1 MPAPAVLRSRLGSF
15 APWAA
20 LSLACVLCALITA
33 CADDDR
39 QRLTTAQVQSWAF
52 VTDEMILDVRRSGP
66 DAPELQPL
74 WAQAD
79 RVVLGRGW
87 SQTDSADLSTLG
99 TETAVRIRLDEP
111 GEWDL
116 YFSAKPSEDQELGG
130 DPSLRFMV
138 NDRTSGRIALKM
150 PWTDYRL
157 PVDPETLRTG
167 WNNIVLA
174 GVAESSAVW
183 PIRIRTI
190 GLVPSGAADPG
201 EPSAVF
207 DDEAGTF
214 RANRSGTLIVPLRP
228 TELGASIAFGGSA
241 RSVPWADP
249 ATVRA
254 TLVPAG
260 RAGEPVTVDA
270 PSRNRS
276 GLGTVQFSTEAPVGS
291 PGLIPGCLTIDIDPA
306 HRWGDVEIERLDWTR
321 DAATLV
327 PENAGFLPPSP
338 PDDLPDIVVV
348 LLDAARADHFGAYGY
363 ERETTPQIDM
373 LATESAVFS
382 QAFAPAPYARASV
395 ATLITGLS
403 IQDHGVIEREHVLDD
418 EATTLAEH
426 LQGIGYRTLCYSAS
440 PQNSVA
446 SGADQ
451 GCDVFHQNWVDT
463 SRSEWIDPHHLS
475 ALASEELTRES
486 EQPLFLMLHYV
497 PPHEPYAPRAEF
509 DLFGDPGYTG
519 GYNGTLDTIRGISD
533 GMLNPSAADL
543 ARIVSLYDGNLR
555 MADDA
560 VGDLLDTLR
569 QRRRWDD
576 TIVVILSD
584 HGEAFA
590 EHGRMGH
597 NSTVYDEM
605 LHVPLIIRLG
615 DSVPDYVDTEALV
628 GLADVLPTVLGR
640 VGIQIPDALVGADL
654 FASSTFA
661 LQRSMVARTPG
672 RRPWFAY
679 RTPAWKLIANDRKRS
694 WELYDLEADPDEMEN
709 LASKRSD
716 TAVCLAALLR
726 VGMTESRMQLAVG
739 DVVDLSP
746 EDESAL
752 RSLALPPV
760 TP

>member
-1 MPAPAVLRSRLGSF
+1 
-15 APWAA
+15 
-20 LSLACVLCALITA
+20 
-33 CADDDR
+33 
-39 QRLTTAQVQSWAF
+39 VQSWAF

-519 GYNGTLDTIRGISD
+519 GYDGTLDTIRGISD

-543 ARIVSLYDGNLR
+543 ARIRCTTATSEWRTTPLATSSTRSDSADGGTTRSSSSSPTTVRPSRN
-555 MADDA
+555 MAA
-560 VGDLLDTLR
+560 WGTTAPSMTKCCTCRSSSGLEILFPTTSTP
-569 QRRRWDD
+569 RRSSGSQTCSQPCWAESEFRFLTRWWVQ
-576 TIVVILSD
+576 TCSRR
-584 HGEAFA
+584 APSPCSA
-590 EHGRMGH
+590 RW
-597 NSTVYDEM
+597 S
-605 LHVPLIIRLG
+605 PA
-615 DSVPDYVDTEALV
+615 P
-628 GLADVLPTVLGR
+628 
-640 VGIQIPDALVGADL
+640 PDAAPG
-654 FASSTFA
+654 S
-661 LQRSMVARTPG
+661 RTG
-672 RRPWFAY
+672 RPRG
-679 RTPAWKLIANDRKRS
+679 S
-694 WELYDLEADPDEMEN
+694 
-709 LASKRSD
+709 
-716 TAVCLAALLR
+716 
-726 VGMTESRMQLAVG
+726 
-739 DVVDLSP
+739 
-746 EDESAL
+746 
-752 RSLALPPV
+752 
-760 TP
+760 